1 MRMRWT
7 VLGIALAT
15 TGVSACGG
23 GEDAAIE
30 SYFAALSSGDERAI
44 HEAGVVRISEK
55 VDGWSRVGSSEGTTL
70 PVTLPE
76 LAARHDEAV
85 AKLEAHRKVSGKYA
99 LDHLSDVD
107 AVKKL
112 LEEGKEI
119 PEKLEEIAE
128 EWKRLSDEE
137 AELQDAAREALA
149 AMEREKRVC
158 QLSAGE
164 ASDLTT
170 AGGEIHVKQIDLNL
184 TIDGQ
189 SRPFVMTLRRYMLEE
204 TDVPHE
210 ISRWVVYDLQPK
222 A

>member
-1 MRMRWT
+1 MRRRWT
-7 VLGIALAT
+7 ILGIALVTA
-15 TGVSACGG
+15 GASACGD

-44 HEAGVVRISEK
+44 HEAGVARIDEK
-55 VDGWSRVGSSEGTTL
+55 VEAWTRAGSSEEKML

-76 LAARHDEAV
+76 LARRHEEAV
-85 AKLEAHRKVSGKYA
+85 AKLDAHKKVSGKYA

-112 LEEGKEI
+112 LEEEKDI
-119 PEKLEEIAE
+119 PEKLREVADT
-128 EWKRLSDEE
+128 WKKLSDEE
-137 AELQDAAREALA
+137 AELQNAAREALA
-149 AMEREKRVC
+149 AMERERRVC

-170 AGGEIHVKQIDLNL
+170 AGGEIRVKQIDLNL

-189 SRPFVMTLRRYMLEE
+189 SRPYVMTLRRYMLEE

-210 ISRWVVYDLQPK
+210 ISRWVVYGLEPK
-222 A
+222 G